1 MAAAGMETAFD
12 PAEPE
17 EGGAKMSGIRDI
29 TPAEPLWPKRRI
41 EKVRR
46 DDEGRPPPEGKRK
59 PAPREDEEGR
69 TGEDHIDEY
78 A

>member
-1 MAAAGMETAFD
+1 
-12 PAEPE
+12 
-17 EGGAKMSGIRDI
+17 MSGVRDI

-46 DDEGRPPPEGKRK
+46 DDEQRPPPEERRPPPPHEG
-59 PAPREDEEGR
+59 DEQP
-69 TGEDHIDEY
+69 GEERPGTDHPGTDRIDEY

>member
-1 MAAAGMETAFD
+1 
-12 PAEPE
+12 
-17 EGGAKMSGIRDI
+17 MSGIRDI

-46 DDEGRPPPEGKRK
+46 DDEGQRPPEKERK
-59 PAPREDEEGR
+59 PPREDQERG
-69 TGEDHIDEY
+69 GDDHIDEY